1 MATWYRFTLASRL
14 PHISVW
20 MLRHSCLQL
29 HTVSIRLLLYY
40 RRHVYFNI
48 QRASHIFVRVPLDVR
63 LFVFS
68 HLSSESLSHPFQVPM
83 QVKREHVSTKQKHV
97 TVSLNYV
104 WVTRTVLG
112 APRVLAVRQRSPET
126 SGKDARNWFYKVHV
140 GHFYTLFNITVV
152 SVGQL
157 QPSIFH

>member
-29 HTVSIRLLLYY
+29 YTVPIRLLLYY

-48 QRASHIFVRVPLDVR
+48 QRASHIFVRLPLDVR

-104 WVTRTVLG
+104 WVTRTMLG
-112 APRVLAVRQRSPET
+112 APRVLAVRHRSPGTEAEKMH
-126 SGKDARNWFYKVHV
+126 GIDFIKCMLA
-140 GHFYTLFNITVV
+140 
-152 SVGQL
+152 
-157 QPSIFH
+157 IFIPYST